1 MYAVYFS
8 KSWRGKG
15 TLIGTRKTLNEAVEF
30 GFNAPNG
37 PGFFLVQNM
46 LTGEYVDVNNL

>member
-15 TLIGTRKTLNEAVEF
+15 TLIGTRENLNEAVEF
-30 GFNAPNG
+30 GANAPG